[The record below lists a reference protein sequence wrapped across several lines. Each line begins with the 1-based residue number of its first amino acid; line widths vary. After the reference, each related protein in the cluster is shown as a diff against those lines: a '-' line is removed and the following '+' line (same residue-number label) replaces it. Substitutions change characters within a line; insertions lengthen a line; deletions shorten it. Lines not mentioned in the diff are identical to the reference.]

1 MNIYHQINEKKA
13 AGRKQLAVLVD
24 PDKPCRDEVARLAA
38 LAGEGLADYIFVG
51 GSLLT
56 NSNLPDCI
64 RIIKEHCSIPVVLF
78 PGSATQVDANA
89 DALLFLSLISGRNPE
104 LLIGTH
110 VAAAPLIRD
119 LHLEAIPTGYML
131 IDSGRMTTALY
142 MSNTL
147 PIPADKNDIAVC
159 TALAGEMLGLKM
171 IYMDA
176 GSGAMHTVR
185 EEMVKAVRA
194 SITVPLIVGGG
205 IRTPEKAHEIAS
217 AGADLIVI
225 GNHLEKNPGLLPEIS
240 EAVRKSAIVI

>member
-1 MNIYHQINEKKA
+1 MNIYQKIIDKKA

-24 PDKPCRDEVARLAA
+24 PDKPCRDEVARLAT

-56 NSNLPDCI
+56 NSNLPECI
-64 RIIKEHCSIPVVLF
+64 RTIKANCSLPVVLF

-110 VAAAPLIRD
+110 VTAAPLIRD

-185 EEMVKAVRA
+185 EEMVKAVRSA
-194 SITVPLIVGGG
+194 INVPLIVGGG
-205 IRTPEKAHEIAS
+205 IRTPEKAQEICS

-225 GNHLEKNPGLLPEIS
+225 GNQLEKNPGLLPEMA
-240 EAVRKSAIVI
+240 EAVRKSAIVV